1 MVVDGTLHEIARC
14 TARQAVLQAILPL
27 GAVEAVDAHE
37 PIQRAVA
44 TVGARHADK
53 HHVLLVVVQALR
65 DAATR
70 ILRVER
76 TPLVLDVSHTRPGR
90 TGLACCVSD
99 LFPRRWLRD
108 GRTGAR
114 EGSCLAGTRRQFR

>member
-14 TARQAVLQAILPL
+14 TARQAVLQAVLPL
-27 GAVEAVDAHE
+27 GAVDAVDAHE

-53 HHVLLVVVQALR
+53 HNVLVVVQALR

-70 ILRVER
+70 SLRVER
-76 TPLVLDVSHTRPGR
+76 TPLVLDVSHTRPWR
-90 TGLACCVSD
+90 TGL
-99 LFPRRWLRD
+99 
-108 GRTGAR
+108 G
-114 EGSCLAGTRRQFR
+114 LAQPIV